1 VIILDDEAV
10 VRSSFRSQEADW
22 FEETFGE
29 DYLRI
34 YQHRD
39 ESEAERAIELIAAQV
54 RGKEIQAV
62 LDLACGAGRHSK
74 ALCERWW
81 TVGLDLSAALLR
93 IARRDDRDAPYVRAD
108 MRELPFAD
116 ASFDLVVNLFT
127 SFGYFED
134 DREDARVLACV
145 RTAMKPGGTF
155 VIDFFNASEV
165 RRNLVPY
172 DERVENGITIEQ
184 RRVITPDDRFV
195 EKTIRLPERGREYVE
210 RVRLLSALDLQ
221 QMLEVANF
229 DVVHCF
235 GDYSGS
241 HWSENSP
248 RTILVA
254 SRK

>member
-1 VIILDDEAV
+1 MITLDDEPAV
-10 VRSSFRSQEADW
+10 SSVKSQEADW

-39 ESEAERAIELIAAQV
+39 ESEAERAIALIAAQV
-54 RGKEIQAV
+54 RGCDIQAV

-74 ALCERWW
+74 ALCEHWW

-93 IARRDDRDAPYVRAD
+93 IARREDPDAPYVRAD

-116 ASFDLVVNLFT
+116 GSFDLVVNLFT
-127 SFGYFED
+127 SFGYFEE

-145 RTAMKPGGTF
+145 RTVMKPGGML
-155 VIDFFNASEV
+155 VIDFLNAGEV

-184 RRVITPDDRFV
+184 SRVITPDDKFV
-195 EKTIRLPERGREYVE
+195 EKTIRLRERGREYVE
-210 RVRLLSALDLQ
+210 RVRLLSAGDLER
-221 QMLEVANF
+221 MLGAAGF

-235 GDYSGS
+235 GDYGGS
-241 HWSENSP
+241 RWSEDSP
-248 RTILVA
+248 RTILFA

>member
-1 VIILDDEAV
+1 VIILDDEPALMQE
-10 VRSSFRSQEADW
+10 FRSQEADW
-22 FEETFGE
+22 FEETFGD

-39 ESEAERAIELIAAQV
+39 ETEAERAIELIAAHV
-54 RGKEIQAV
+54 RGREIRSV

-93 IARRDDRDAPYVRAD
+93 VARRENPDAPYVRAD
-108 MRELPFAD
+108 MRELPFA
-116 ASFDLVVNLFT
+116 AGSFDLVVNLFT

-134 DREDARVLACV
+134 DREHGRVLDCV
-145 RTAMKPGGTF
+145 REAMKPGGTL
-155 VIDFFNASEV
+155 VIDFLNASQV

-184 RRVITPDDRFV
+184 SRTISPDDRFV
-195 EKTIRLPERGREYVE
+195 EKTIRLRERGREYVE
-210 RVRLLSALDLQ
+210 RVRLFSAGDLER
-221 QMLEVANF
+221 MLEGAGF

-235 GDYSGS
+235 GDYAGS
-241 HWSENSP
+241 SWSENSP
-248 RTILVA
+248 RTILFA